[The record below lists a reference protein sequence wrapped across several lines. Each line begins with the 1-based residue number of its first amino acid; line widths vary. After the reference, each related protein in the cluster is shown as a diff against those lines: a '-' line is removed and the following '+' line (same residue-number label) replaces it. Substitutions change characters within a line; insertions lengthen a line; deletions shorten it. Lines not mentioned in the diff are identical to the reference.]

1 MKDLFE
7 YHSYHAFL
15 EDFVQAK
22 KTEKEWFSLRYF
34 ADKIGVDQ
42 GNLVRVFQGK
52 RHLSPAAVDRLV
64 SYLDLDGRRADYLRV
79 LVQFNKSKTDA
90 KARQQF
96 DKMMQIA
103 APDARILEPQQY
115 EFYRKWQHT
124 AIYNLMDCFD
134 YRGDDEALARQLD
147 PVITAAQA
155 KESIELLIRL
165 NLVKKRADG
174 RFVQTHNMISSG
186 EEWRSFAVHTFQENT
201 LKLALHSLENHPRN
215 VRDFSTMS
223 MSIAGKDLEKIRE
236 LTREYRK
243 SVLKVVRES
252 NPADTVYHL
261 NIQLF
266 PMSKT
271 KVVLK

>member
-174 RFVQTHNMISSG
+174 RFVQTHNMM
-186 EEWRSFAVHTFQENT
+186 
-201 LKLALHSLENHPRN
+201 KLALHSLENHPRN